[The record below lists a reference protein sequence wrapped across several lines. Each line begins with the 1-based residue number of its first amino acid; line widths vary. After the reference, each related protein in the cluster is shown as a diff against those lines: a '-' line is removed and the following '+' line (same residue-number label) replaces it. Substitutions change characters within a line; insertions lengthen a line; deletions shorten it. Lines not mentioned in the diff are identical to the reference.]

1 LILTVPRVFMLAL
14 LLVLSAAALWP
25 KAANA
30 DTTID
35 TIPFRNNTLC
45 CFGYPD
51 TPTYGQ
57 VVTVPTDDPYLES
70 FMFLINMSNTV
81 VFRGEVYAWD
91 GAKATGTNLYES
103 APMRTSGS
111 GTFEEITF
119 EPGGIK
125 LVPGQQYILFAT
137 VSKDYAPSGGTRG
150 IWGMATTNPYN
161 GGALQYDNNAGDIN
175 DLLTNPWDSITY
187 GQATNDFAFRAVFTS
202 EPPLPSEPNT
212 KADCRNGGYKD
223 FGFKNQG
230 ECIKAVNAAN

>member
-1 LILTVPRVFMLAL
+1 
-14 LLVLSAAALWP
+14 
-25 KAANA
+25 
-30 DTTID
+30 
-35 TIPFRNNTLC
+35 
-45 CFGYPD
+45 
-51 TPTYGQ
+51 
-57 VVTVPTDDPYLES
+57 
-70 FMFLINMSNTV
+70 MSNTV

-161 GGALQYDNNAGDIN
+161 GGAFQYDNNAGDIN
-175 DLLTNPWDSITY
+175 DLLTNPWTPLRTAKRRMTSHSGLFSLRSRHFRLSRTPKPTA
-187 GQATNDFAFRAVFTS
+187 GMAATRTS
-202 EPPLPSEPNT
+202 ASRT
-212 KADCRNGGYKD
+212 KASASRP
-223 FGFKNQG
+223 
-230 ECIKAVNAAN
+230 